1 MIFQKLATKRKKK
14 ENKPCILKRF
24 LNYGMQMEKK
34 VLQICGLILIKHLWR
49 QTVKCKI

>member
-24 LNYGMQMEKK
+24 LNYGMQIEKK
-34 VLQICGLILIKHLWR
+34 SSANMWINTH
-49 QTVKCKI
+49 